1 MADTFVKIATVTV
14 GSGGAS
20 SIDFT
25 SIPSTYTDL
34 VIKLSARDTSSNTNY
49 NLIFNNDSS
58 AIYDTLRLYG
68 NGSSVFSD
76 KFTNQNAGYIG
87 WQTQSTYTANTFS
100 NNEVYIPNYA
110 GSSYKSVSNDG
121 VSENNATAAQQTFQ
135 SVLWGSTAAINRITI
150 SQTMA
155 QHTTATLYGIKSS

>member
-68 NGSSVFSD
+68 NGSSAFSD

>member
-49 NLIFNNDSS
+49 NLIFNKDSS

-68 NGSSVFSD
+68 NGASVFSD
-76 KFTNQNAGYIG
+76 NFTNQNAGYIG

>member
-68 NGSSVFSD
+68 NGSSTFSD

-87 WQTQSTYTANTFS
+87 WETQSTYTANTFS

>member
-1 MADTFVKIATVTV
+1 MPDTFIKIASVTV

-34 VIKLSARDTSSNTNY
+34 VIKLSARDTGSNTNY
-49 NLIFNNDSS
+49 NLNFNNDSS

-76 KFTNQNAGYIG
+76 RFTNQNAGYIG

-110 GSSYKSVSNDG
+110 GSSFKSVSNDG
-121 VSENNATAAQQTFQ
+121 VSENNATVAQQTFQ
-135 SVLWGSTAAINRITI
+135 SVLWRSTAAINRITI

-155 QHTTATLYGIKSS
+155 QHTTATLYGIKNS

>member
-87 WQTQSTYTANTFS
+87 WETQSTYTANTFS

>member
-68 NGSSVFSD
+68 NGSSTFSD

>member
-87 WQTQSTYTANTFS
+87 WETQSTYTANTFS

-155 QHTTATLYGIKSS
+155 EHTTATLYGIKSS